1 MKNRGDSIAPEREPR
16 GHEPWD
22 EDTALLAQIVREC
35 RGGIFTYVLPE
46 RHVLQINREALRLF
60 GWEEGRV
67 EPGAQLFDRI
77 DGEMVRE
84 DQMALR
90 ALRRNLRK
98 PGDTL
103 TTSYRLQRNGN
114 VYLRVYMQSKLVE
127 RAGGG
132 NMVINMLVDTT
143 ERYLHEK
150 EQLARFMN
158 MQVRYAKTER
168 DNRREMRRYT
178 DVIRALSD
186 DYFAIYMID
195 VLHNRIQTVRAQ
207 DKLLPQVG
215 ETIGVEACCDQVMN
229 GYANSYVHPE
239 DRDRFLSE
247 TSLGTLYRRL
257 KREKV
262 FFIRYRRV
270 IGELCEYTEFKV
282 VDISDNQNASR
293 CVLAVRS
300 VDSEVRKDFEQQE
313 LLKEALIQA
322 QYANKAKTT
331 FLSNMSHDIRT
342 PMNAI
347 VGFASIAMSHLEDRE
362 RVRDC
367 VMKITAASRHLQSL
381 INDVLDMSRI
391 ESGKLVLREEP
402 CSISGLV
409 DDLTAV
415 FQPQT
420 QAGGLTLQVE
430 NSVQDDRVFADT
442 LKLNQVLINILG
454 NAVKFTPAGGLI
466 YFTARQESLPAEGCG
481 KYVFTVRDT
490 GIGMSKEF
498 QQHIFEPFER
508 ETTSTLSQTEG
519 TGLGMTISKNLMEL
533 MGGEITL
540 ESEQGKGTTFTVS
553 LILRQQ
559 APGEEVE
566 EDKCVAPGQVNFE
579 GVRVLLVEDN
589 ELNREIAVELLESEG
604 FVVEQAV
611 NGADAIE
618 KLERSEP
625 GYYRVVLMDIQMP
638 VLNGYEATRQ
648 IRSMGRRDVAAIPII
663 AMTANAFEEDRE
675 LAMKSGMNDH
685 LAKPVRV
692 EELLEKL
699 AKVLQ

>member
-1 MKNRGDSIAPEREPR
+1 MNNREESLPLEEKPR
-16 GHEPWD
+16 GFAPLD
-22 EDTALLAQIVREC
+22 GDAALLTQIVREC
-35 RGGIFTYVLPE
+35 QGGIFTYVLPE
-46 RHVLQINREALRLF
+46 RHVLQINREAIRLF

-67 EPGAQLFDRI
+67 APGARLFDRV
-77 DGEMVRE
+77 DGEMVPE
-84 DQMALR
+84 DQTALR
-90 ALRRNLRK
+90 TLLRDLRE

-103 TTSYRLQRNGN
+103 ATSYRLQRNGN
-114 VYLRVYMQSKLVE
+114 VYLKVQMQSKLV
-127 RAGGG
+127 RRDGGEG
-132 NMVINMLVDTT
+132 MVISMLVDVT
-143 ERYLHEK
+143 EKYLHEK

-168 DNRREMRRYT
+168 DNRQEMRRYT
-178 DVIRALSD
+178 DVIRALSA
-186 DYFAIYMID
+186 DYFAIYIID

-215 ETIGVEACCDQVMN
+215 ESIGSEAACDQVLN
-229 GYANSYVHPE
+229 TYINHYVHPE
-239 DRDRFLSE
+239 DRERLRGE
-247 TSLGTLYRRL
+247 VSLGALYRRL

-262 FFIRYRRV
+262 FFIRYRRTK
-270 IGELCEYTEFKV
+270 GELCEHTEFKV
-282 VDISDNQNASR
+282 VDISDNRNTSR

-300 VDSEVRKDFEQQE
+300 VDSEVRKEIEQQE

-347 VGFASIAMSHLEDRE
+347 VGFASIAMAHLEDQA

-367 VMKITAASRHLQSL
+367 VTKITAASRHLQSL

-402 CSISGLV
+402 CRISELV
-409 DDLTAV
+409 GDLTAV

-420 QAGGLTLQVE
+420 QVGSLTLQVE
-430 NSVQDDRVFADT
+430 TSIQDDRVYADK

-454 NAVKFTPAGGLI
+454 NAIKFTPAGGSI
-466 YFTARQESLPAEGCG
+466 FFTARQEAVPAEGCG

-498 QQHIFEPFER
+498 QRHIFEPFER

-519 TGLGMTISKNLMEL
+519 TGLGMTISKNLVEL

-540 ESEQGKGTTFTVS
+540 ESEQGRGTEFAVS
-553 LILRQQ
+553 LLLRLQ
-559 APGEEVE
+559 APGEGGAGDRDIAIE
-566 EDKCVAPGQVNFE
+566 QMSFE

-589 ELNREIAVELLESEG
+589 ELNREIAVELLEGEG
-604 FVVEQAV
+604 FVVEQAFD
-611 NGADAIE
+611 GADAIR
-618 KLERSEP
+618 KLENSEE

-648 IRSMGRRDVAAIPII
+648 IRAMGRRDLATIPII

-692 EELLEKL
+692 DELLNKL
-699 AKVLQ
+699 GRILQ

>member
-1 MKNRGDSIAPEREPR
+1 MNNIEESQEKPCGR
-16 GHEPWD
+16 EPWD
-22 EDTALLAQIVREC
+22 GDTALLSQIVREC
-35 RGGIFTYVLPE
+35 QGGIFTYVLPE
-46 RHVLQINREALRLF
+46 RHVLQINREAIRLF
-60 GWEEGRV
+60 GWEDGRV
-67 EPGAQLFDRI
+67 APGARLFDRV

-84 DQMALR
+84 DQSALR
-90 ALRRNLRK
+90 ALLRGLRE

-103 TTSYRLQRNGN
+103 TTSYRLQRDGI
-114 VYLRVYMQSKLVE
+114 VYLKVQMQSKLVE

-132 NMVINMLVDTT
+132 RMVISMLVDVT
-143 ERYLHEK
+143 EKYLHEK

-178 DVIRALSD
+178 DVIRALSA
-186 DYFAIYMID
+186 DYFAIYIID

-215 ETIGVEACCDQVMN
+215 ETIGNEARCDQVLSA
-229 GYANSYVHPE
+229 YANRYVHPE
-239 DRDRFLSE
+239 DRERLISE
-247 TSLGTLYRRL
+247 ISLGMLYRRL

-262 FFIRYRRV
+262 FFIRYRR
-270 IGELCEYTEFKV
+270 ISGELCEYTEFKV
-282 VDISDNQNASR
+282 VDISDNQNTSR

-300 VDSEVRKDFEQQE
+300 VDSEVRKEIEQQE

-347 VGFASIAMSHLEDRE
+347 VGFASIAMTHLEDRE

-367 VMKITAASRHLQSL
+367 ITKINAASKHLQNL

-391 ESGKLVLREEP
+391 ESGKLVLREAP
-402 CSISGLV
+402 CRISELV
-409 DDLTAV
+409 SDLAAV

-420 QAGGLTLQVE
+420 QAGGLTFRVE
-430 NSVQDDRVFADT
+430 TDVRDDRVYADT

-454 NAVKFTPAGGLI
+454 NAVKFTPAGGSI
-466 YFTARQESLPAEGCG
+466 FFSARQQALPAEGCG

-498 QQHIFEPFER
+498 QRHIFEPFER

-540 ESEQGKGTTFTVS
+540 ESEQGRGTAFTVS
-553 LILRQQ
+553 LVLRQQ
-559 APGEEVE
+559 APGEGAD
-566 EDKCVAPGQVNFE
+566 EDRGDEPGQVSFE

-589 ELNREIAVELLESEG
+589 ELNREIAVELLENEG
-604 FVVEQAV
+604 FVVDQAV
-611 NGADAIE
+611 DGADAIQ
-618 KLERSEP
+618 KLESSEP
-625 GYYRVVLMDIQMP
+625 DCYRVVLMDIQMP

-648 IRSMGRRDVAAIPII
+648 IRAMGRRDLATIPII

-692 EELLEKL
+692 DELLDKL
-699 AKVLQ
+699 GKILQ